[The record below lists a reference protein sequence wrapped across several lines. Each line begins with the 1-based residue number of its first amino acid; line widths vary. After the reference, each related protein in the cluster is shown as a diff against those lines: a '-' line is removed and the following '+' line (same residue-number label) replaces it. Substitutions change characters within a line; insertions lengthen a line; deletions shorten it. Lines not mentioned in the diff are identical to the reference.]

1 MAYLDLRPRD
11 EEPMIDFL
19 LSILGWVGNAI
30 ALILLLG
37 LGLFLVIVINDSAND
52 AFKEYFTRRKK

>member
-1 MAYLDLRPRD
+1 
-11 EEPMIDFL
+11 MIDFL